1 MCSNCMRWNDELGIV
16 IPGHV
21 GPGRKRLLG
30 TRSRALKPA
39 KKAIYLPMRM
49 FQPVERIE
57 YEEGKEYTARELE
70 QLADQMLRD
79 DAKVIDPATGKQKGI
94 QGDNPILFEE
104 HLRKRGSREIGNE
117 RGVADPAYTLNSNG
131 QPGMY
136 NRVAPD
142 GRKVNSEEQRR
153 RNGASYY
160 RN

>member
-1 MCSNCMRWNDELGIV
+1 MCTNCMKWSDDLGIV
-16 IPGHV
+16 ITSAT
-21 GPGRKRLLG
+21 GPGRRHKLKSPYVPKRV
-30 TRSRALKPA
+30 
-39 KKAIYLPMRM
+39 KKAIYLEMRM
-49 FQPVERIE
+49 FTPPERIE
-57 YEEGKEYTARELE
+57 YEEGKHYTQRELD
-70 QLADQMLRD
+70 QLADQFLRD
-79 DAKVIDPATGKQKGI
+79 DAKSIDAITGKAKGI

-104 HLRKRGSREIGNE
+104 HLRKRASREIGNE

-153 RNGASYY
+153 RNGASFF